1 MADIFSCL
9 TLCFS
14 LVLII
19 YQVIDIQ
26 QNSSTASLLAV
37 RAAWYFS
44 IMTLLLHGIRAL
56 HQPNIDQFARHG
68 ICLALSCINN
78 KHSFRTDLFDVFINR
93 PSVRHTPTNCLGGE
107 TCHLSRIFCS
117 VEKNKSGFFK
127 GTSATFV
134 FDDNDIGRT
143 GLLRMLA
150 GSGLA
155 GREWLLCVVV
165 FSVSS
170 GVSHLLLI
178 KCHQLFLQYSVL
190 VGRGRD

>member
-1 MADIFSCL
+1 M
-9 TLCFS
+9 
-14 LVLII
+14 
-19 YQVIDIQ
+19 
-26 QNSSTASLLAV
+26 
-37 RAAWYFS
+37 
-44 IMTLLLHGIRAL
+44 
-56 HQPNIDQFARHG
+56 
-68 ICLALSCINN
+68 
-78 KHSFRTDLFDVFINR
+78 
-93 PSVRHTPTNCLGGE
+93 RHTPTNCLGGE

-178 KCHQLFLQYSVL
+178 
-190 VGRGRD
+190 